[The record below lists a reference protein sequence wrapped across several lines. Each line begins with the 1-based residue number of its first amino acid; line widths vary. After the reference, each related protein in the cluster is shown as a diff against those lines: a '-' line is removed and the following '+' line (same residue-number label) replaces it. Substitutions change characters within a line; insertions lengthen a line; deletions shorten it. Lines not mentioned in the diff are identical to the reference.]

1 MAVQIKDNILSS
13 ARYLICTQAQIQEK
27 IVTRYRNFMKR
38 HNNRRPGGGALTQ
51 AVLNVKDMLEF
62 EDNWDI
68 LDDY

>member
-1 MAVQIKDNILSS
+1 
-13 ARYLICTQAQIQEK
+13 
-27 IVTRYRNFMKR
+27 MKR